1 MLLSAVRTDKSAGCA
16 CRKYIKK
23 RRAEMYVLIYH
34 NITYA
39 FAVCFGIILVM
50 ETQESAPFAYDDPL
64 VHYDQTDA
72 RSLDLRP
79 LGIACIPRLGF
90 SRYSSNRCGTDY
102 HSHPRCIEICL
113 CLRGNLYFESD
124 GTQYPFFPGR
134 VFVSRPDQPHRMRNN
149 PKGLRTM
156 DMLFQLP
163 AKGRTVLGLPRRESD
178 WLVKKLLN
186 PTVRLFPATDAIR
199 MLFPRLFLLH
209 DENDLSSEEKSL
221 KLRSCALA
229 LLLAVADAP
238 NACPERNSL
247 PSPALKTVIELMAS
261 NPMAEYRTEEI
272 ARRAGLSDVAFFDAF
287 KRATGFSPHAFILDR
302 RVQLAQRDLMDGIK
316 VGDVSAK
323 YGFPSPQHFA
333 TVFKNITGMTPPQ
346 CRRGCPESQA

>member
-1 MLLSAVRTDKSAGCA
+1 MGKTA
-16 CRKYIKK
+16 
-23 RRAEMYVLIYH
+23 IY
-34 NITYA
+34 N
-39 FAVCFGIILVM
+39 
-50 ETQESAPFAYDDPL
+50 EPL
-64 VHYDQTDA
+64 VHYDLTRE

-79 LGIACIPRLGF
+79 FGIRCVPRLGF
-90 SRYSSNRCGTDY
+90 SQYARNRNGTDF
-102 HSHPRCIEICL
+102 HRHPGCIEICL

-156 DMLFQLP
+156 DMLFLFP
-163 AKGRTVLGLPRRESD
+163 GKGRTVLDLPRREND
-178 WLVKKLLN
+178 WLVEKLLN
-186 PTVRLFPATDAIR
+186 PPVRLFPATDAIR

-209 DENDLSSEEKSL
+209 DASDLSAEEKSL
-221 KLRSCALA
+221 KLRSCVLA

-238 NACPERNSL
+238 NAYPERSSH
-247 PSPALKTVIELMAS
+247 PSSALKTVIELMAS

-333 TVFKNITGMTPPQ
+333 TVFKNITGMTPTQ

>member
-1 MLLSAVRTDKSAGCA
+1 MGKTA
-16 CRKYIKK
+16 
-23 RRAEMYVLIYH
+23 IY
-34 NITYA
+34 N
-39 FAVCFGIILVM
+39 
-50 ETQESAPFAYDDPL
+50 EPL
-64 VHYDQTDA
+64 VHYDLTRE

-79 LGIACIPRLGF
+79 FGIRCVPRLGF
-90 SRYSSNRCGTDY
+90 SQYARNRNGTDF
-102 HSHPRCIEICL
+102 HRHPGCIEICL

-156 DMLFQLP
+156 DMLFLLP
-163 AKGRTVLGLPRRESD
+163 GKGRTVLDLPRREND
-178 WLVKKLLN
+178 WLVEKLLN
-186 PTVRLFPATDAIR
+186 PPVRLFPATDAIR

-209 DENDLSSEEKSL
+209 DASDLSAEEKSL
-221 KLRSCALA
+221 KLRSCVLA

-238 NACPERNSL
+238 NAYPERSSH
-247 PSPALKTVIELMAS
+247 PSSALKTVIELMAS

-333 TVFKNITGMTPPQ
+333 TVFKNITGMTPTQ